1 MGTFVSD
8 GRTVRRK
15 RFWIRIV
22 WIRLV
27 LLFISEVMVTR
38 NASAQSTEHLQS
50 HELTFS
56 LGAISGQTRS
66 LKGSAAG
73 TAQIAADRTL
83 GINYGHHLVGT
94 RVAAVYGEIEFVAI
108 PNRGVTSATAVVAQN
123 YASLYVTP
131 GVRLKLFPRWRLSP
145 WAAIGG
151 GYALYEESAQLSNG
165 QNTTNKF
172 LNRGVLDYA
181 GGVDYRL
188 FRLIGLRGEV
198 RDFLSGNP
206 NLNAAPTSST
216 RHNVVASG
224 GILLR
229 F

>member
-1 MGTFVSD
+1 VH
-8 GRTVRRK
+8 RK
-15 RFWIRIV
+15 TFWIRSV

-27 LLFISEVMVTR
+27 LLFISEVIVTGY
-38 NASAQSTEHLQS
+38 AGAQSTEHLQS
-50 HELTFS
+50 QELTFS
-56 LGAISGQTRS
+56 LGGISGQTRT
-66 LKGSAAG
+66 LRGSPAG

-83 GINYGHHLVGT
+83 GVNYGHHLAGT
-94 RVAAVYGEIEFVAI
+94 RVAALYSEIEFVAI

-131 GVRLKLFPRWRLSP
+131 GVRLKLFPRRRFSP
-145 WAAIGG
+145 WGAIGV
-151 GYALYEESAQLSNG
+151 GYALYQESNQLSNG

-172 LNRGVLDYA
+172 LNRGVFDYG

-206 NLNAAPTSST
+206 NLNTGPISST
-216 RHNVVASG
+216 QHNVVASG
-224 GILLR
+224 GIVLH

>member
-1 MGTFVSD
+1 MRR
-8 GRTVRRK
+8 RTT
-15 RFWIRIV
+15 WIRSM

-27 LLFISEVMVTR
+27 LLVISEVIVTGC
-38 NASAQSTEHLQS
+38 AHTQGTEHLPSQ
-50 HELTFS
+50 ELTFS
-56 LGAISGQTRS
+56 LGGISGQTRT
-66 LKGSAAG
+66 LTGSPAG
-73 TAQIAADRTL
+73 TAQTAADRTL
-83 GINYGHHLVGT
+83 GVNYGHHLAAT
-94 RVAAVYGEIEFVAI
+94 RVAALYGEIEFVAI

-131 GVRLKLFPRWRLSP
+131 GVRLKLFPRWRFSP
-145 WAAIGG
+145 WGAIGG
-151 GYALYEESAQLSNG
+151 GYALYQESNQLSNG
-165 QNTTNKF
+165 QNTTDKF
-172 LNRGVLDYA
+172 LNRGVFDYG

-216 RHNVVASG
+216 QHNVVASG
-224 GILLR
+224 GIVLH